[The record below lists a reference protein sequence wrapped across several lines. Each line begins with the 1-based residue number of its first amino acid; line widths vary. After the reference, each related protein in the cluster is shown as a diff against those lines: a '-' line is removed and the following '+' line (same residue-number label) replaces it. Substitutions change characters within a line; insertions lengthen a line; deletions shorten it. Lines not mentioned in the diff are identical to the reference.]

1 MINEPTLAELD
12 ASIASVG
19 LPVRAEALDQAWG
32 LTAETPP
39 SEAFHARI
47 RRAIGQSVP
56 AGELML
62 LVTLRAKP
70 GREPAL
76 AEASEAFVRASR
88 ELPGIRGSTL
98 YRSAADPLA
107 FTLAERFS
115 GRQAL
120 ERHMAADYFRR
131 FQVIQAPLL
140 DAPVDVVFY
149 ERGAS

>member
-1 MINEPTLAELD
+1 MINEPTLAKLD

-19 LPVRAEALDQAWG
+19 FPVRAEGLEQAWG
-32 LTAETPP
+32 LTPETPP
-39 SEAFHARI
+39 SGAFHERI
-47 RRAIGQSVP
+47 RRAIGQSMP

-70 GREPAL
+70 GRETEL

-115 GRQAL
+115 GRQGL
-120 ERHMAADYFRR
+120 ERHMAADYFQR

-149 ERGAS
+149 ERKVD

>member
-19 LPVRAEALDQAWG
+19 FPVGAEALEQSWG

-39 SEAFHARI
+39 SEAFHERI
-47 RRAIGQSVP
+47 RQAIGQSVP

-62 LVTLRAKP
+62 LVTLRARP
-70 GREPAL
+70 GRETEL
-76 AEASEAFVRASR
+76 AEASDAFVRATR
-88 ELPGIRGSTL
+88 NLLGIRGSTL

-120 ERHMAADYFRR
+120 ERHMAADYFQR
-131 FQVIQAPLL
+131 FQVIQTPLL

-149 ERGAS
+149 ERRVG

>member
-19 LPVRAEALDQAWG
+19 FPVRAEALEQTWA

-39 SEAFHARI
+39 SKAFHERI

-56 AGELML
+56 TGELML
-62 LVTLRAKP
+62 LVTLRARP
-70 GREPAL
+70 GRETEL
-76 AEASEAFVRASR
+76 AEASDAFVRATR
-88 ELPGIRGSTL
+88 DLPGIRGSTL

-120 ERHMAADYFRR
+120 DRHMASDYFQR
-131 FQVIQAPLL
+131 FQAIQAPLL

-149 ERGAS
+149 ERRLG